1 MLVVFLIPFD
11 DESFRRGGLI
21 NEVVLP
27 FVWFALITNWRIDRC
42 ITEET
47 SMHVNN
53 VLGRD
58 IKALRDQRYLI
69 GV

>member
-1 MLVVFLIPFD
+1 
-11 DESFRRGGLI
+11 
-21 NEVVLP
+21 
-27 FVWFALITNWRIDRC
+27 LITNWRIDRC

-47 SMHVNN
+47 SIHVNN